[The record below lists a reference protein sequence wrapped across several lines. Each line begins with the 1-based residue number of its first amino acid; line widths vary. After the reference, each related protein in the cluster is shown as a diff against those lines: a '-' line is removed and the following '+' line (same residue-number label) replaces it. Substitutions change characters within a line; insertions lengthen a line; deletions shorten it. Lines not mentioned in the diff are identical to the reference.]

1 MRDLDTFK
9 HSSNEYAILSLYF
22 FSKNNE
28 DNLVMTKITQE
39 VHLMND
45 FKINMLIE
53 NNLID
58 FEEIIIDVVS
68 KSIFINNCDVI
79 VSIKVKTS

>member
-1 MRDLDTFK
+1 
-9 HSSNEYAILSLYF
+9 
-22 FSKNNE
+22 
-28 DNLVMTKITQE
+28 MTKITQE